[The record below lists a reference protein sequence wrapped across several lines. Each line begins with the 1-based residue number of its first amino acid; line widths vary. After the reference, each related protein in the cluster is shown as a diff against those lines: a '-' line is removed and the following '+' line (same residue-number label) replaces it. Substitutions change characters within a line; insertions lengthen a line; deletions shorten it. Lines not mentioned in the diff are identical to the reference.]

1 MTINEIIS
9 KFNTTPF
16 LFVGSG
22 LTRRY
27 LNLPDWKGL
36 LRYFAKKIRND
47 DFTYSSYENLAK
59 GM

>member
-1 MTINEIIS
+1 MMTIRDIIG

-27 LNLPDWKGL
+27 LNLHIV
-36 LRYFAKKIRND
+36 RMKIRLKAWNVKQ
-47 DFTYSSYENLAK
+47 ELCRKLQN
-59 GM
+59 